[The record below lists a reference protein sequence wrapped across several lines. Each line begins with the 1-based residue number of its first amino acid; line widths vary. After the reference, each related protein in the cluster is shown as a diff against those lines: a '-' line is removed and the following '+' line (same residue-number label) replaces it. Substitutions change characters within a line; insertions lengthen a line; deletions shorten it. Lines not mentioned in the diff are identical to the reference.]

1 MNLPNAMKQSAA
13 SRSIRLYTIAG
24 LGTLALM
31 VLGVGGW
38 AVTANLSGAVV
49 GVGTVVVDGNV
60 KRIQHREGGIV
71 GGIRVRNGATVK
83 AGELLIRLDD
93 TVTQANLA
101 MVTKQIDQLN
111 ARRMRLSAERENA
124 TIMAAP
130 LISPGQTT
138 DVDSAEYIKAELAL
152 FVARKQT
159 LDGQKAQLRQRIDQ
173 IRQENEGLIVR
184 KNAKEEE
191 LSWIGQE
198 LVRVRSLA
206 SQQLVQ
212 FNRLAELERLR
223 AQLDGERGQLM
234 AEIARTATRVSET
247 ELQILQLDQDRL
259 AEVLTELRDVDNKL
273 AELTEQKVTAEDQL
287 KRVDIRSPQ
296 DGIVHELAV
305 HTIGGVIG
313 AGETI
318 MQIVPIND
326 RLVVE
331 ARIQPADVDQMHIGQ
346 QAVLRFSAF
355 NQRTTPEIAGQV
367 KTVAAD
373 LVHNPQTG
381 ESWYTARIQIEPD
394 EMSKLG
400 NLNLLAGMPVEAYIK
415 TSERTALSYLI
426 KPLADQFNRAMRE
439 D

>member
-1 MNLPNAMKQSAA
+1 MNPNTLKPSAA
-13 SRSIRLYTIAG
+13 SHSIRLYTIAG
-24 LGTLALM
+24 AGTVALM

-49 GVGTVVVDGNV
+49 GAGTVVVDGNV

-71 GGIRVRNGATVK
+71 GDIRVRNGTVVK
-83 AGELLIRLDD
+83 AGDLLIRLDD
-93 TVTQANLA
+93 TVTRASLA

-111 ARRMRLSAERENA
+111 ARRMRLLAERENA
-124 TIMAAP
+124 AVVTAP
-130 LISPGQTT
+130 AILFGEK
-138 DVDSAEYIKAELAL
+138 VEADSVEYIKAEMAL

-173 IRQENEGLIVR
+173 IHQENEGLIVR

-206 SQQLVQ
+206 DQQLIQ

-234 AEIARTATRVSET
+234 AEIARAATRVTET

-273 AELTEQKVTAEDQL
+273 AELTEQKITAEDQL
-287 KRVDIRSPQ
+287 KRIDVRSPQ

-305 HTIGGVIG
+305 HTIGGVVG

-318 MQIVPIND
+318 MQIVPVHD

-331 ARIQPADVDQMHIGQ
+331 ARIQPADIDQMHIGQ

-373 LVHNPQTG
+373 LARNPQTG
-381 ESWYTARIQIEPD
+381 ESWYTVRVQIEP
-394 EMSKLG
+394 EEVSKLG

-415 TSERTALSYLI
+415 TSERTALSYLV
-426 KPLADQFNRAMRE
+426 KPLADQINRAMRE

>member
-1 MNLPNAMKQSAA
+1 MNPTFSKASAA
-13 SRSIRLYTIAG
+13 THSIRLYTIAG
-24 LGTLALM
+24 AGTVALM
-31 VLGVGGW
+31 VFGVGGW
-38 AVTANLSGAVV
+38 AATANLSGAVV
-49 GVGTVVVDGNV
+49 SAGTVVVDGNV

-71 GGIRVRNGATVK
+71 GDIRVRNGAVVK
-83 AGELLIRLDD
+83 AGDLLIRLDD
-93 TVTQANLA
+93 TVTRAGLA

-124 TIMAAP
+124 TVIPVPTIP
-130 LISPGQTT
+130 LDQKAEA
-138 DVDSAEYIKAELAL
+138 DSAEYIKAEVAL
-152 FVARKQT
+152 FAARKQT

-173 IRQENEGLIVR
+173 IHQENEGLVVR

-198 LVRVRSLA
+198 LIRVRSLA
-206 SQQLVQ
+206 DQQLIQ

-234 AEIARTATRVSET
+234 AEIARAATRVTET

-287 KRVDIRSPQ
+287 KRIDIRSPQ

-305 HTIGGVIG
+305 HTIGGVISP
-313 AGETI
+313 GETV
-318 MQIVPIND
+318 MQIVPVND

-331 ARIQPADVDQMHIGQ
+331 TKIQPADIDQMHVGQ
-346 QAVLRFSAF
+346 QATLRFSAF
-355 NQRTTPEIAGQV
+355 NQRTTPEITGHV

-373 LVHNPQTG
+373 LVSNPQTG
-381 ESWYTARIQIEPD
+381 ESWYTARIQIEP
-394 EMSKLG
+394 EELTKLR
-400 NLNLLAGMPVEAYIK
+400 NLSLLAGMPVEAYIK
-415 TSERTALSYLI
+415 TSERTALSYLV
-426 KPLADQFNRAMRE
+426 KPLADQIDKAMLE

>member
-1 MNLPNAMKQSAA
+1 MNPNTSKPSAA
-13 SRSIRLYTIAG
+13 SHSIRLYTIAG
-24 LGTLALM
+24 VGTVALM
-31 VLGVGGW
+31 GLGVGGW
-38 AVTANLSGAVV
+38 AATANLSGAVV
-49 GVGTVVVDGNV
+49 GAGTVVVDGNV

-71 GGIRVRNGATVK
+71 GDIKVRNGTVVK
-83 AGELLIRLDD
+83 AGDLLIRLDD
-93 TVTQANLA
+93 TVTRAGLA

-111 ARRMRLSAERENA
+111 ARRMRLSAERERA
-124 TIMAAP
+124 PVIAAP
-130 LISPGQTT
+130 TISLGQKAES
-138 DVDSAEYIKAELAL
+138 DSAEYIKAEVAL

-159 LDGQKAQLRQRIDQ
+159 LDGQKAQLGQRIDQ
-173 IRQENEGLIVR
+173 IRQENEGLVVR
-184 KNAKEEE
+184 KSAKEEE

-198 LVRVRSLA
+198 LIRVRNLA
-206 SQQLVQ
+206 DQQLIQ

-234 AEIARTATRVSET
+234 AEIARAATRVIET

-287 KRVDIRSPQ
+287 KRIDVRSPQ

-318 MQIVPIND
+318 MQVVPVND

-331 ARIQPADVDQMHIGQ
+331 ARIQPADIDQIHIGR

-355 NQRTTPEIAGQV
+355 NQRTTPEITGQV
-367 KTVAAD
+367 RTVAAD
-373 LVHNPQTG
+373 LAHNPQTG
-381 ESWYTARIQIEPD
+381 ESWYTARIQIEP
-394 EMSKLG
+394 EELSKLG

-415 TSERTALSYLI
+415 TSERTALSYLV
-426 KPLADQFNRAMRE
+426 KPLADQINRAMRE